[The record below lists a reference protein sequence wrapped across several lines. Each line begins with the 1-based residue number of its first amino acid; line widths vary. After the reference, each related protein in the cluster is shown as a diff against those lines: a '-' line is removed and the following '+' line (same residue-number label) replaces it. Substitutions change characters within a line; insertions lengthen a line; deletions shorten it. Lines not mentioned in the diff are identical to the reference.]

1 MSVCDV
7 GVNLGS
13 ADVGMAK
20 ERLDRAE
27 IGTIH
32 EKVGGE
38 RVAESVRSDM
48 LGNAGEAGV
57 FFNHALDTAWG
68 EAAEIAVLTRGAGI
82 FRIIKEEGRKL
93 VAPSV

>member
-1 MSVCDV
+1 MSVGDM

-32 EKVGGE
+32 EEVGGE
-38 RVAESVRSDM
+38 RM
-48 LGNAGEAGV
+48 
-57 FFNHALDTAWG
+57 T
-68 EAAEIAVLTRGAGI
+68 
-82 FRIIKEEGRKL
+82 
-93 VAPSV
+93 